1 MKARAYKKPAESGE
15 KKYIDAGVLPVKGL
29 TGEEV
34 AEKSAHGEVNGDV
47 NIKTKSVATILRT
60 NIFTFFNI
68 LFVIIAV
75 IMAFFIEP
83 DLNGFSNYGFLPV
96 AVVNCLI
103 GIVQELA
110 AKRTIDKLSLLSQP
124 KTYAVRDGKV
134 VEIPLQE
141 IVSGEV
147 LRLTA
152 GAQIVADAVVVAG
165 NIEVNEA
172 LITGEPDA
180 VVKRLGDELLSGS
193 FVVSGEAY
201 AEVRHL
207 GKENYAAKITADA
220 KKQKPQNS
228 EICLPR

>member
-1 MKARAYKKPAESGE
+1 MILNYESARKQKTAENGE
-15 KKYIDAGVLPVKGL
+15 KKYVDAGVLPVKGL

-147 LRLTA
+147 L
-152 GAQIVADAVVVAG
+152 G
-165 NIEVNEA
+165 
-172 LITGEPDA
+172 
-180 VVKRLGDELLSGS
+180 
-193 FVVSGEAY
+193 
-201 AEVRHL
+201 
-207 GKENYAAKITADA
+207 
-220 KKQKPQNS
+220 
-228 EICLPR
+228 